1 MLPLIGVTGRRLFA
15 FKVEGAFE
23 QFLDA
28 PLELYYADYA
38 DKLAT
43 AGGLPVQLS
52 DAADP
57 VAVIERIDGLLLSGG
72 TDVGPDR
79 YGATPGPHL
88 WPVSPERDQYELE
101 LIAAA
106 IDRGIPILGSC
117 RGIQI
122 LNVFFGG
129 TLIDHLPP
137 DEGEAHSNR
146 SYPRYVGR
154 HEVVFDAGSTLADLY
169 GPSAMVNS
177 YHHQAIDRV
186 GRDLVVS
193 GRARDGI
200 IEAVEHETL
209 PVVGVQWHPETMRIH
224 EPIWAWFV
232 KACAS
237 A

>member
-1 MLPLIGVTGRRLFA
+1 MLA

-28 PLELYYADYA
+28 PIELYYSDYA
-38 DKLAT
+38 DKVAA
-43 AGGLPVQLS
+43 AGGAPVHLS
-52 DAADP
+52 DAADAE
-57 VAVIERIDGLLLSGG
+57 AVVRRLDGLLLSGG

-79 YGATPGPHL
+79 YDATPGPHL
-88 WPVSPERDQYELE
+88 WELSPERDQFELD
-101 LIAAA
+101 LIDAA
-106 IDRGIPILGSC
+106 IERGLPIFGSC

-122 LNVFFGG
+122 LNVYFGG
-129 TLIDHLPP
+129 TLIAHLPP

-146 SYPRYVGR
+146 SYPRWVGR
-154 HEVVFDAGSTLADLY
+154 HEVTFEPGSTLADLY

-186 GRDLVVS
+186 GRDLVVT
-193 GRARDGI
+193 GRARDGV
-200 IEAVEHETL
+200 IEAVEHASL
-209 PVVGVQWHPETMRIH
+209 PIVGVQWHPETMRTL